1 MNGSFAIGM
10 GNKMNTEY
18 LIMSDRD
25 FARLMALNPAPQ
37 LRAELEGAI
46 VLPPDTVPPG
56 VVTMNSRVRY
66 VDEATGQKREIEVVY
81 PSEANAGAGKVSVL
95 APVGSALIGL
105 SVGRWIDWDF
115 PDGRRIRLRVEDVLT
130 QAESRPSTPTEAQS
144 G

>member
-1 MNGSFAIGM
+1 
-10 GNKMNTEY
+10 MNTEY

-46 VLPPDTVPPG
+46 VVPPDTVPPD
-56 VVTMNSRVRY
+56 VVRMNSRICY
-66 VDEATGQKREIEVVY
+66 ADETTGQTREIEIVY
-81 PSEANAGAGKVSVL
+81 PSEADASAGRVSVL

-105 SVGRWIDWDF
+105 SVGQQIDWEF
-115 PDGRRIRLRVEDVLT
+115 PNGRSIRLRVEDVLT
-130 QAESRPSTPTEAQS
+130 QAGARQAASVATQP

>member
-1 MNGSFAIGM
+1 
-10 GNKMNTEY
+10 MNTEY

-66 VDEATGQKREIEVVY
+66 ADETTGQTREIEIVY
-81 PSEANAGAGKVSVL
+81 PSEADASAGRVSVL

-105 SVGRWIDWDF
+105 SVGQQIDWEF
-115 PDGRRIRLRVEDVLT
+115 PNGRSIRLRVEDVLT
-130 QAESRPSTPTEAQS
+130 QAGARQAASVATQP